1 MLKVGKKL
9 SEGQPVTI
17 IDKWESNF
25 SDSMPSN
32 ERIDQLLD
40 IVDLP
45 TLDAFL
51 AIYDSPVD
59 VIMEGERVWPPER
72 PQPY

>member
-1 MLKVGKKL
+1 
-9 SEGQPVTI
+9 
-17 IDKWESNF
+17 
-25 SDSMPSN
+25 MPSN